1 MTGVQT
7 CALPIS
13 GDRTRKAPLLTV
25 VDKAKQ
31 KTPVSFETKLS
42 ALIEAGLFQAPLQL
56 EREYKGVHLKA
67 VVQNDGTVSVNGE
80 LYDSLSTAGGMARKS
95 VIGSPPGKPY
105 PQTNGWTFWKF
116 RDSETGK
123 LIEIDV
129 LRQKYLKRKIPDSV
143 KA

>member
-1 MTGVQT
+1 M
-7 CALPIS
+7 
-13 GDRTRKAPLLTV
+13 
-25 VDKAKQ
+25 DKAKP
-31 KTPVSFETKLS
+31 KTPVSFEIKLS
-42 ALIEAGLFQAPLQL
+42 ALIEAGLLRAPLQL

-80 LYDSLSTAGGMARKS
+80 IYDSLSTAGGMARKS
-95 VIGSPPGKPY
+95 VIGSPSGRPY

-129 LRQKYLKRKIPDSV
+129 LRQKYLKRKIPDIV

>member
-1 MTGVQT
+1 
-7 CALPIS
+7 
-13 GDRTRKAPLLTV
+13 
-25 VDKAKQ
+25 
-31 KTPVSFETKLS
+31 
-42 ALIEAGLFQAPLQL
+42 L

-67 VVQNDGTVSVNGE
+67 VIHNDGTVGVSGE
-80 LYDSLSTAGGMARKS
+80 IYDSLSTAGGIARKS

-129 LRQKYLKRKIPDSV
+129 LRQKYLKRRLPDFA